1 MPMPETSDYLSNYDG
16 HLCDIENC
24 IIRTSLKL
32 HTFGRRFYT
41 CRYWSLCMQV
51 FQVDRHQHLLYAWR
65 SNNTYCYHQIQ
76 VIGAC
81 GGSCQ

>member
-1 MPMPETSDYLSNYDG
+1 MPMPETSDYLSSYGG

-41 CRYWSLCMQV
+41 CRYWSLDDNSACK
-51 FQVDRHQHLLYAWR
+51 FFKCLDTSICCTRGA
-65 SNNTYCYHQIQ
+65 TITPI
-76 VIGAC
+76 VITKFK
-81 GGSCQ
+81 